1 MGNFFMK
8 KQDFSKLSSF
18 PGRDGNPLDKILH
31 YTEELER
38 IPFLLFFLFLGFLS
52 FIPNFHNLLNAL
64 YLLLFF
70 LGDWLLL
77 SQLPKQEKSFGPA
90 KPPVLILAILRIIF
104 SFIPGPTKWILQFIG
119 SLLVIYGFWI
129 EPHKIK
135 VSFQTFRTG
144 KLKKDNHF
152 TMMHLSDL
160 HLEKTSKR
168 EKQLLEL
175 LQKIKPDILLF
186 SGDFLNLSYIRN
198 EKAIKEAGDLV
209 GKWTAPL
216 GVFCVS
222 GSPAVDQP
230 EAVERIL
237 HSTQTVYLNNN
248 LTQVNIN
255 GDIIDLYGL
264 SCTHMPHID
273 SEILRSINH
282 KDSKNLKILLF
293 HSPDLAPDAV
303 EAGMD
308 IMLSGHTHGGQVRIP
323 FIGALVTG
331 SLYGKRF
338 EAGPYE
344 LEQMRLYVSRGI
356 GMEGAGAPR
365 VRFLC
370 PPEIIVWDIRG
381 N

>member
-1 MGNFFMK
+1 MNK
-8 KQDFSKLSSF
+8 TDFSKLSSF

-38 IPFLLFFLFLGFLS
+38 IPFPLFFLILGFFS
-52 FIPNFHNLLNAL
+52 FIPNIHKLLNAPF
-64 YLLLFF
+64 LLLFF

-77 SQLPKQEKSFGPA
+77 SQLPKQGKSFGPA
-90 KPPVLILAILRIIF
+90 KPPVLILAILRTVF
-104 SFIPGPTKWILQFIG
+104 SLIPGPAKWIFQFTG
-119 SLLVIYGFWI
+119 TFLVVYGFWI

-135 VSFQTFRTG
+135 VSFQTIRTG

-152 TMMHLSDL
+152 TILHLSDL
-160 HLEKTSKR
+160 HLEKISQR

-186 SGDFLNLSYIRN
+186 SGDFLNLSYIHD

-209 GKWTAPL
+209 EKWTAPY

-230 EAVERIL
+230 EAVNRIL
-237 HSTQTVYLNNN
+237 HSTQAVYLDNSFV
-248 LTQVNIN
+248 QIYIN
-255 GDIIDLYGL
+255 GDTIDLYGL
-264 SCTHMPHID
+264 TCTHMPHVD
-273 SEILRSINH
+273 SEVLHRINH

-293 HSPDLAPDAV
+293 HSPDLAPDAA

-338 EAGPYE
+338 EAGAYE

-370 PPEIIVWDIRG
+370 SPEIIVWDIQG
-381 N
+381 K